1 MLILTGAAISFLA
14 KIFLGRSFGIV
25 PANRGVKRY
34 GVYRFVRHP
43 MYLGYILN
51 QLGFLLFFF
60 SLYNVA
66 VYTVAWIA
74 FWLRAKEEEKFLEA
88 DEEYRTYREK
98 VRYRLFPGIV

>member
-1 MLILTGAAISFLA
+1 M
-14 KIFLGRSFGIV
+14 
-25 PANRGVKRY
+25 PANRGVKQY

-60 SLYNVA
+60 SLHNVV

-98 VRYRLFPGIV
+98 VGYRLFSGIA

>member
-1 MLILTGAAISFLA
+1 M
-14 KIFLGRSFGIV
+14 
-25 PANRGVKRY
+25 PANRGVKQY
-34 GVYRFVRHP
+34 GVYRFVGHP

-60 SLYNVA
+60 SLHNVA

-74 FWLRAKEEEKFLEA
+74 LWLRAKEEEKFLEA

-98 VRYRLFPGIV
+98 VGYHLFPGIA

>member
-1 MLILTGAAISFLA
+1 
-14 KIFLGRSFGIV
+14 
-25 PANRGVKRY
+25 
-34 GVYRFVRHP
+34 

-60 SLYNVA
+60 SLHNVA

-88 DEEYRTYREK
+88 DE
-98 VRYRLFPGIV
+98 